1 MYSELL
7 QRQGVYNNNQVN
19 LQFFSSENVD
29 KIQNMIQTSVYK
41 QSGDSFKISRQSDT
55 ELFIIMQSIYNQH
68 GLNMN
73 THIDEQVN
81 DLNQQVTNE
90 ATRIIMPRI
99 HQYVGYM
106 DKLTGEMKVLD
117 YGFNTSTYGYDY

>member
-19 LQFFSSENVD
+19 IQFFSSENVD

-41 QSGDSFKISRQSDT
+41 QSGDSFKISRQSDS